1 MSIALNSVS
10 KFKARVLPTIIEYI
24 DYTGKI
30 PQALSF
36 SLAALIAFYKTNE
49 ANDGE
54 EIMEFMKKASVK
66 EILVKE
72 EYWGQNLLFIHEPVE
87 KYYSIIQNEGMEQA
101 YKEVLA

>member
-1 MSIALNSVS
+1 MDV
-10 KFKARVLPTIIEYI
+10 F
-24 DYTGKI
+24 GKI
-30 PQALSF
+30 PQCLTF

-54 EIMEFMKKASVK
+54 EIMNYMKDATV
-66 EILVKE
+66 EQILSRE
-72 EYWGQNLLFIHEPVE
+72 DYWGQDISFLLEPVE